1 MRHPYSKPKDKL
13 YNSYLLILALGVLIA
28 GCTMAKTPFAGG
40 QSAVGL
46 QEVPGQAPLGYVEI
60 QGVGA
65 GEFSPTKW
73 QNNQLNW
80 VPDVRLP
87 FIPPRQGGV
96 YRNIYAPSAVEDGDG
111 WRLFYGGWDG
121 VPTGNDRV
129 YSVATRDFIDFDQHQ
144 LVIDHG
150 VFIHVNNVNVQKLA
164 DGKFQM
170 LCTVYP
176 DRYDTNKPA
185 YFESDDG
192 KKWNGGAEPY
202 AAQTIDIVKIQG
214 YPAFAKGDF
223 NGANVLLWNGSKW
236 LLYFNNWKDDGKLY
250 WAEGNSPRALKLG
263 GISLATNHG
272 VNDVKEFKSG
282 GKDWYLMG
290 LHKNTD
296 TLWYSLSNDGVNFQ
310 EQKTLFAHLGDQDK
324 YIVALGFVVKGSLV
338 LGVVYG
344 AGAVSSL
351 DRNRLFAR
359 WLQKR
364 IVITDKDGVRHT
376 AEGALGPE
384 RLWLKTP
391 GSLEGT
397 MEVMDE
403 DGVTLLGK
411 KEVKLTPGNVYR
423 LQFK

>member
-1 MRHPYSKPKDKL
+1 MKD
-13 YNSYLLILALGVLIA
+13 I
-28 GCTMAKTPFAGG
+28 
-40 QSAVGL
+40 
-46 QEVPGQAPLGYVEI
+46 
-60 QGVGA
+60 
-65 GEFSPTKW
+65 
-73 QNNQLNW
+73 
-80 VPDVRLP
+80 
-87 FIPPRQGGV
+87 IP
-96 YRNIYAPSAVEDGDG
+96 
-111 WRLFYGGWDG
+111 
-121 VPTGNDRV
+121 
-129 YSVATRDFIDFDQHQ
+129 
-144 LVIDHG
+144 
-150 VFIHVNNVNVQKLA
+150 
-164 DGKFQM
+164 
-170 LCTVYP
+170 
-176 DRYDTNKPA
+176 
-185 YFESDDG
+185 
-192 KKWNGGAEPY
+192 
-202 AAQTIDIVKIQG
+202 IQG
-214 YPAFAKGDF
+214 YPAFTKGDF

-236 LLYFNNWKDDGKLY
+236 LLYFNNWNDDGKLY

-263 GISLATNHG
+263 GTSLATNHA

-310 EQKTLFAHLGDQDK
+310 PQKTLFAHLGDQDK
-324 YIVALGFVVKGSLV
+324 YIVALGFVVKGSRV

-359 WLQKR
+359 WLQKK
-364 IVITDKDGVRHT
+364 IVITGKDGVRHT

-384 RLWLKTP
+384 RLWVKTS

-423 LQFK
+423 LQLK

>member
-1 MRHPYSKPKDKL
+1 M
-13 YNSYLLILALGVLIA
+13 AAVL
-28 GCTMAKTPFAGG
+28 
-40 QSAVGL
+40 
-46 QEVPGQAPLGYVEI
+46 
-60 QGVGA
+60 
-65 GEFSPTKW
+65 
-73 QNNQLNW
+73 
-80 VPDVRLP
+80 
-87 FIPPRQGGV
+87 
-96 YRNIYAPSAVEDGDG
+96 
-111 WRLFYGGWDG
+111 WRLGW

-150 VFIHVNNVNVQKLA
+150 VFIHVNNVNVEKLS
-164 DGKFQM
+164 DGKFHM

-192 KKWNGGAEPY
+192 IKWNGVAEPY
-202 AAQTIDIVKIQG
+202 AAQMKDIIPIQG
-214 YPAFAKGDF
+214 YPAYTKGDF

-236 LLYFNNWKDDGKLY
+236 LLYFNNWNDDGKLY

-263 GISLATNHG
+263 GVSLSTNHA
-272 VNDVKEFKSG
+272 VNDVKEFKSS

-310 EQKTLFAHLGDQDK
+310 PQKTLFAHLGDQDK
-324 YIVALGFVVKGSLV
+324 YIVALGFVVKGSRV

-359 WLQKR
+359 WLQKK
-364 IVITDKDGVRHT
+364 IVITGKDGVRHT

-384 RLWLKTP
+384 RLWLKTS

-423 LQFK
+423 MQLK